1 MSRVRTAALLLCMLA
16 TALLATSGVAS
27 ANKATQMLSAVN
39 SVRAQNGL
47 PALHYSRSLAH
58 SAHSY
63 SRQMLRSGYFGHS
76 SRIHAS
82 RRFRTLG
89 EILDLRRGFRPAVR
103 GTLRD
108 WLNSPEHRSIIMS
121 NSFSSAGAG
130 YVRGHFHGRR
140 VTLWTMHFGHR

>member
-1 MSRVRTAALLLCMLA
+1 MTRVRIVALLLCMLA
-16 TALLATSGVAS
+16 TALALPGGAS
-27 ANKATQMLSAVN
+27 ANTSIDMLNAVN

-63 SRQMLRSGYFGHS
+63 SRQMMRHDYFGHS

-89 EILDLRRGFRPAVR
+89 EILEYHRGLSPKVGA
-103 GTLRD
+103 TLRD

-121 NSFSSAGAG
+121 RSFTAAGAG

-140 VTLWTMHFGHR
+140 ATLWTMHFGHK

>member
-16 TALLATSGVAS
+16 TALALPAGAS
-27 ANKATQMLSAVN
+27 ANKSLDMLNAVN
-39 SVRAQNGL
+39 WVRAQNGL

-63 SRQMLRSGYFGHS
+63 SRTMMHRGYFGHD

-89 EILDLRRGFRPAVR
+89 EILEYRRGMNPRVR
-103 GTLRD
+103 ATLID
-108 WLNSPEHRSIIMS
+108 WLNSPPHRAVIM
-121 NSFSSAGAG
+121 NGSFRYAGAG
-130 YVRGHFHGRR
+130 FSRGTFHGRR
-140 VTLWTMHFGHR
+140 STIWAMHFGR

>member
-16 TALLATSGVAS
+16 TALALPAGAS
-27 ANKATQMLSAVN
+27 ANKSIDMLNAVN
-39 SVRAQNGL
+39 GVRAQYGL
-47 PALHYSRSLAH
+47 APVHYSRTLAH

-63 SRQMLRSGYFGHS
+63 SRTLMRTGYFGHD

-89 EILDLRRGFRPAVR
+89 EILEWRRGFRPAVR
-103 GTLRD
+103 ATLRD
-108 WLNSPEHRSIIMS
+108 WMNSPPHRAVILSPA
-121 NSFSSAGAG
+121 FKYAGAG

-140 VTLWTMHFGHR
+140 ATIWTMHFGRK

>member
-1 MSRVRTAALLLCMLA
+1 MSRVRTAALLLCVLA
-16 TALLATSGVAS
+16 TALALPGGAS
-27 ANKATQMLSAVN
+27 ASKSSEMLNAVN
-39 SVRAQNGL
+39 WVRTQSGL

-63 SRQMLRSGYFGHS
+63 SRQMLHSGYFGHS

-89 EILDLRRGFRPAVR
+89 EILELHRGLHPKVR
-103 GTLRD
+103 ATLRD

-121 NSFSSAGAG
+121 SSFTAAGAG
-130 YVRGHFHGRR
+130 FAHGRFHGRR
-140 VTLWTMHFGHR
+140 ATLWTMHFGHR

>member
-1 MSRVRTAALLLCMLA
+1 MSRVRTAALLLCVLA
-16 TALLATSGVAS
+16 TALALPGGAS
-27 ANKATQMLSAVN
+27 ANKSVDMLNAVN
-39 SVRAQNGL
+39 WVRGQNGL

-63 SRQMLRSGYFGHS
+63 SRTMLHSGYFGHS

-89 EILDLRRGFRPAVR
+89 EILEYHPGLKPAVR

-108 WLNSPEHRSIIMS
+108 WLGSPEHRSIILS
-121 NSFSSAGAG
+121 RSFTAAGAG
-130 YVRGHFHGRR
+130 FVRGRFHGRR
-140 VTLWTMHFGHR
+140 ATLWTMHFGHR

>member
-1 MSRVRTAALLLCMLA
+1 MSRVRTVALLVALA
-16 TALLATSGVAS
+16 SALALPAGAS
-27 ANKATQMLSAVN
+27 ANSKTIRMLQAVN

-47 PALHYSRSLAH
+47 PKLHYSRSLAH

-63 SRQMLRSGYFGHS
+63 SRQMMRSGYFGHA

-89 EILDLRRGFRPAVR
+89 EIIEYRRGGRPAVG

-121 NSFSSAGAG
+121 HSFSSAGAG
-130 YVRGHFHGRR
+130 YVRGRFHGHRS
-140 VTLWTMHFGHR
+140 VIWVMHFGHR